1 MYVCVRLPYHTRHSS
16 TGPMDVERV
25 PRARR
30 VLEYRTS
37 GETER
42 GAMALGLVRTGSIIS
57 SAGVCV
63 RVRLCVNVCVCVC
76 VCVCVHVCACVYLS
90 ECLLVWVF
98 PSVCFV

>member
-1 MYVCVRLPYHTRHSS
+1 VCVRLPYHTRHSY

-76 VCVCVHVCACVYLS
+76 VRVCLRARVCL
-90 ECLLVWVF
+90 CL
-98 PSVCFV
+98 FV